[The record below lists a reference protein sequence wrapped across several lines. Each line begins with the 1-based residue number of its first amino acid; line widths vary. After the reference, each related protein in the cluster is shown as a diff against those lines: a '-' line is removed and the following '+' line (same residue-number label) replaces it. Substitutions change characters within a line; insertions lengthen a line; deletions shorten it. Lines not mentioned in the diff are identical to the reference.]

1 MKMNVIFLF
10 FTGVII
16 GITGAVIPG
25 PLTLFTVSEVIK
37 SNRFAGLK
45 IMLGHIISEF
55 TLVLIIFLGL
65 HNFLKSAAVLK
76 ITGAIGGLALVV
88 MGVILFIKHPSVK
101 SLKAGN
107 DKTISSGLVMGG
119 IAFSIASPGFIVW
132 WATIGISTVMR
143 SLLYGV
149 IGIMILLAGH
159 WLADIAWYWSLS
171 YAVEK
176 GRDHLN
182 DKTYQKIVKSL
193 SILLILL
200 GIYFICQSFFLT
212 L

>member
-1 MKMNVIFLF
+1 
-10 FTGVII
+10 
-16 GITGAVIPG
+16 
-25 PLTLFTVSEVIK
+25 
-37 SNRFAGLK
+37 
-45 IMLGHIISEF
+45 
-55 TLVLIIFLGL
+55 
-65 HNFLKSAAVLK
+65 
-76 ITGAIGGLALVV
+76 